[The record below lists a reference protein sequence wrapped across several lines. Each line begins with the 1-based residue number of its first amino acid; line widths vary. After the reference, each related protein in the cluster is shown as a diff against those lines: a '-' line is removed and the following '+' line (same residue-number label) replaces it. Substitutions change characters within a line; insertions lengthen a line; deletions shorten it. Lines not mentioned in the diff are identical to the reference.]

1 MRDTVAIAWINDP
14 APHGQWGSPK
24 ELTLAI
30 NERGLL
36 LADGLFET
44 VLILDGQSRLLA
56 EHLGRWHHSAA
67 LLGLAKPPDEATVGP
82 LIQAAISRSGINSGA
97 LRLNW
102 SRGSGGNG
110 GNSRGI
116 AIPPAE
122 AGESSNPYESN
133 RASEASRAHRFW
145 LQLNPHQPNFDPVR
159 VIVSP
164 TERRCATSL
173 LSQCKT
179 FAYGPSIQARRQAQA
194 AGADDALLPSSN
206 GELSCG
212 TTTNL
217 MVRSGSGS
225 GSGSGWITPPLSS
238 GCLPGIMRQ
247 RALVL
252 GIAREQSLDET
263 ALVGSSGALLI
274 NSLGCRAI
282 SHLGPTALPI
292 TPDAEALWWSLL

>member
-1 MRDTVAIAWINDP
+1 MTDPVAIAWINDP
-14 APHGQWGSPK
+14 GPHGQWGSPND
-24 ELTLAI
+24 LSLPI

-44 VLILDGQSRLLA
+44 VLILDGQPRLLA
-56 EHLGRWHHSAA
+56 EHLDRWHHSAA
-67 LLGLAKPPDEATVGP
+67 LLGLAKPPDEATVEP
-82 LIQAAISRSGINSGA
+82 LIHGAISRSGISCGA

-102 SRGSGGNG
+102 SRGSTG
-110 GNSRGI
+110 RGI

-122 AGESSNPYESN
+122 
-133 RASEASRAHRFW
+133 ASEASRAHRFW
-145 LQLNPHQPNFDPVR
+145 LQLSPHQPNFDPVR

-164 TERRCATSL
+164 TERRCATSV
-173 LSQCKT
+173 LSHCKT

-194 AGADDALLPSSN
+194 AGADDALLPSSS

-225 GSGSGWITPPLSS
+225 GSGTGWITPPLSS
-238 GCLPGIMRQ
+238 GCLPGIMRH

-252 GIAREQSLDET
+252 GVAREQTIDET
-263 ALVGSSGALLI
+263 ALMGSSGALLI

-282 SHLGPTALPI
+282 SHLGPRALPI
-292 TPDAEALWWSLL
+292 APDAEALWRSLL

>member
-1 MRDTVAIAWINDP
+1 MREAVAIAWIHDP
-14 APHGQWGSPK
+14 GPHGQWGAPN
-24 ELTLAI
+24 ELTLPI

-44 VLILDGQSRLLA
+44 VLILDGQPRLLA

-67 LLGLAKPPDEATVGP
+67 LLGLAQPPDAPTVEP
-82 LIQAAISRSGINSGA
+82 LIDEAISRSGIGGGA

-102 SRGSGGNG
+102 SRGSGGHG
-110 GNSRGI
+110 SRGRGI

-122 AGESSNPYESN
+122 ACRTP
-133 RASEASRAHRFW
+133 RFW

-194 AGADDALLPSSN
+194 AGADDALLPSTN

-217 MVRSGSGS
+217 MVRSGSG
-225 GSGSGWITPPLSS
+225 GGWITPPLSS

-252 GIAREQSLDET
+252 GVAQEQAIDET
-263 ALVGSSGALLI
+263 ALMASSGALLI

-292 TPDAEALWWSLL
+292 TPDAKALWGSLL

>member
-1 MRDTVAIAWINDP
+1 MTDAVALAWINDP
-14 APHGQWGSPK
+14 GPHGQWGAPN
-24 ELTLAI
+24 ELTLPI

-44 VLILDGQSRLLA
+44 VLILDGQPRLLA
-56 EHLGRWHHSAA
+56 EHLGRWHHSAV
-67 LLGLAKPPDEATVGP
+67 LLGLAKPPDEATLGP
-82 LIQAAISRSGINSGA
+82 LIQGAISRSGISSGA

-102 SRGSGGNG
+102 SRGNGGNG
-110 GNSRGI
+110 ANSRGI

-122 AGESSNPYESN
+122 A
-133 RASEASRAHRFW
+133 SEASRSHRFW

-194 AGADDALLPSSN
+194 AGADDALLPSTS

-217 MVRSGSGS
+217 MVRSGSGA
-225 GSGSGWITPPLSS
+225 GWITPPLSS

-252 GIAREQSLDET
+252 GVAQEQPIDET
-263 ALVGSSGALLI
+263 ILMGSSGALLI

-292 TPDAEALWWSLL
+292 APDAEALWQSLL

>member
-1 MRDTVAIAWINDP
+1 MTDAQAIAWINDP
-14 APHGQWGSPK
+14 APHGQWGAPN
-24 ELTLAI
+24 ELTLPI

-44 VLILDGQSRLLA
+44 VLILDGQPRLLA

-67 LLGLAKPPDEATVGP
+67 LLGLAKPPGEATVEP
-82 LIQAAISRSGINSGA
+82 LIQGAISRSGISSGA

-102 SRGSGGNG
+102 SRGNGGNG
-110 GNSRGI
+110 ANTRGI

-122 AGESSNPYESN
+122 AGESSNP
-133 RASEASRAHRFW
+133 SEANRAHRFW

-194 AGADDALLPSSN
+194 AGADDALLPSSS

-217 MVRSGSGS
+217 MLR
-225 GSGSGWITPPLSS
+225 SGSGWITPPLSS
-238 GCLPGIMRQ
+238 GCLPGIMRH

-252 GIAREQSLDET
+252 GVAQEQPIDEA
-263 ALVGSSGALLI
+263 ALMESPGALLI

-282 SHLGPTALPI
+282 THLGPTALPI
-292 TPDAEALWWSLL
+292 APDAEALWWSLL

>member
-1 MRDTVAIAWINDP
+1 MREAVAIAWIDEP
-14 APHGQWGSPK
+14 GPHGQWGSPN
-24 ELTLAI
+24 ELTLPI

-44 VLILDGQSRLLA
+44 VLILDGQPRLLA

-67 LLGLAKPPDEATVGP
+67 LLGLAQPPAPPTVEP
-82 LIQAAISRSGINSGA
+82 LIQGAISRGGIGTGA

-102 SRGSGGNG
+102 SRGSADSGSS
-110 GNSRGI
+110 SRGI

-122 AGESSNPYESN
+122 A
-133 RASEASRAHRFW
+133 SRHHRFW
-145 LQLNPHQPNFDPVR
+145 LQLNPHQPNFNPVR

-217 MVRSGSGS
+217 MVRQGSGP
-225 GSGSGWITPPLSS
+225 GSGWITPPLSS

-247 RALVL
+247 RALAL
-252 GIAREQSLDET
+252 GVAQEQTIDED
-263 ALVGSSGALLI
+263 ALVDSPGALLI

-282 SHLGPTALPI
+282 SHLGPRALPI
-292 TPDAEALWWSLL
+292 APDAEALWRSLL

>member
-1 MRDTVAIAWINDP
+1 MRETVAIAWINDP
-14 APHGQWGSPK
+14 GPHGQWGAPN
-24 ELTLAI
+24 ELTLPI

-44 VLILDGQSRLLA
+44 VLILDGQPRLLA

-67 LLGLAKPPDEATVGP
+67 LLGLAQPPDAPTVEP
-82 LIQAAISRSGINSGA
+82 LIDEAISRSGIGGGA

-102 SRGSGGNG
+102 SRGSGGHG
-110 GNSRGI
+110 SRGRGI

-122 AGESSNPYESN
+122 AR
-133 RASEASRAHRFW
+133 RAPRFW

-194 AGADDALLPSSN
+194 AGADDALLPSTN

-217 MVRSGSGS
+217 LVRSGPGS
-225 GSGSGWITPPLSS
+225 GSDWITPPLGS

-247 RALVL
+247 RALIL
-252 GIAREQSLDET
+252 GIAQEQSIDET
-263 ALVGSSGALLI
+263 ALMGSSGALLI

-292 TPDAEALWWSLL
+292 TPDAKALWGSLL

>member
-1 MRDTVAIAWINDP
+1 MTDAQAIAWINDP
-14 APHGQWGSPK
+14 APHGQWGSPN
-24 ELTLAI
+24 ELTLPI

-44 VLILDGQSRLLA
+44 VMILDGQPRLLA

-67 LLGLAKPPDEATVGP
+67 LLGLAKPPGEATVEP
-82 LIQAAISRSGINSGA
+82 LIQGAISRSGISSGA

-102 SRGSGGNG
+102 SRGNGGNG
-110 GNSRGI
+110 ANTRGI
-116 AIPPAE
+116 DIPPAE
-122 AGESSNPYESN
+122 A
-133 RASEASRAHRFW
+133 SEANRAHRFW

-194 AGADDALLPSSN
+194 AGADDALLPSSS

-217 MVRSGSGS
+217 MLR
-225 GSGSGWITPPLSS
+225 SGSGWITPPLSS
-238 GCLPGIMRQ
+238 GCLPGIMRH

-252 GIAREQSLDET
+252 GVAQEQPIDEA
-263 ALVGSSGALLI
+263 ALMDSPGALLI

-282 SHLGPTALPI
+282 THLGPTALPI
-292 TPDAEALWWSLL
+292 APNAEALWWSLL

>member
-1 MRDTVAIAWINDP
+1 MTDAQAIAWINGP
-14 APHGQWGSPK
+14 APHGQWGAPN
-24 ELTLAI
+24 ELTLPI

-44 VLILDGQSRLLA
+44 VLILDRQPRLLA

-67 LLGLAKPPDEATVGP
+67 LLGLAKPPNEATVEA
-82 LIQAAISRSGINSGA
+82 LIQEAISRSGISCGA

-102 SRGSGGNG
+102 SRGNG
-110 GNSRGI
+110 GQGTSGRGI

-122 AGESSNPYESN
+122 ANP
-133 RASEASRAHRFW
+133 AHRFW
-145 LQLNPHQPNFDPVR
+145 LQLNPHQPNFYPVR

-164 TERRCATSL
+164 TERRCASSL

-179 FAYGPSIQARRQAQA
+179 FAYGPSIQARRQGQA
-194 AGADDALLPSSN
+194 AGADDALLPSSS

-217 MVRSGSGS
+217 MVR
-225 GSGSGWITPPLSS
+225 SGSGWITPPLSS

-252 GIAREQSLDET
+252 GVAQEQSIDET

-282 SHLGPTALPI
+282 SHLGPTALAI
-292 TPDAEALWWSLL
+292 APDAEALWWSLL

>member
-1 MRDTVAIAWINDP
+1 MTDPVAIAWINDP
-14 APHGQWGSPK
+14 GPHGQWGSPND
-24 ELTLAI
+24 LSLPI

-44 VLILDGQSRLLA
+44 VLILDGQPRLLA
-56 EHLGRWHHSAA
+56 DHLDRWHHSAA
-67 LLGLAKPPDEATVGP
+67 LLGLAKPPDEATVEP
-82 LIQAAISRSGINSGA
+82 LIHGAISRSGISCGA

-102 SRGSGGNG
+102 SRGSTG
-110 GNSRGI
+110 RGI

-122 AGESSNPYESN
+122 
-133 RASEASRAHRFW
+133 ASEASRAHRFW
-145 LQLNPHQPNFDPVR
+145 LQLSPHQPNFDPVR

-164 TERRCATSL
+164 TERRCATSV
-173 LSQCKT
+173 LSHCKT

-194 AGADDALLPSSN
+194 AGADDALLPSSC

-225 GSGSGWITPPLSS
+225 GSGSGTGWITPPLSS
-238 GCLPGIMRQ
+238 GCLPGIMRH

-252 GIAREQSLDET
+252 GVAREQTIDET
-263 ALVGSSGALLI
+263 ALMGSSGALLI

-282 SHLGPTALPI
+282 SHLGPRALPI
-292 TPDAEALWWSLL
+292 ASDAEALWRNLL

>member
-1 MRDTVAIAWINDP
+1 MTDAVAIAWINDP
-14 APHGQWGSPK
+14 GPHGQWGSPN
-24 ELTLAI
+24 ELTLPI

-44 VLILDGQSRLLA
+44 VLILDGQPRLLA
-56 EHLGRWHHSAA
+56 EHLDRWHHAAA
-67 LLGLAKPPDEATVGP
+67 LLGLAKPPDEATVEP
-82 LIQAAISRSGINSGA
+82 LIHGAISRSGISCGA

-102 SRGSGGNG
+102 SRGNG
-110 GNSRGI
+110 GQGTNGRGI
-116 AIPPAE
+116 AIPSAE
-122 AGESSNPYESN
+122 
-133 RASEASRAHRFW
+133 ASEASRAHRFW
-145 LQLNPHQPNFDPVR
+145 LQLSPHQPNFDPVR

-164 TERRCATSL
+164 TERRCATSV

-194 AGADDALLPSSN
+194 AGADDALLPSSS

-225 GSGSGWITPPLSS
+225 GTGWITPPLSS
-238 GCLPGIMRQ
+238 GCLPGIMRH

-252 GIAREQSLDET
+252 GVAREQTIDET
-263 ALVGSSGALLI
+263 ALMGSSGALLI

-282 SHLGPTALPI
+282 SHLGPRALPI
-292 TPDAEALWWSLL
+292 APDAEALWRSLL

>member
-1 MRDTVAIAWINDP
+1 MREAEAIAWINDP
-14 APHGQWGSPK
+14 APDGQWGSPN
-24 ELTLAI
+24 ELTLPI

-44 VLILDGQSRLLA
+44 VLILDGQPRLLA

-67 LLGLAKPPDEATVGP
+67 LLGLAKPPGEATVEP
-82 LIQAAISRSGINSGA
+82 LIQRAISRSGISSGA

-102 SRGSGGNG
+102 SRGNG
-110 GNSRGI
+110 GHGANTRGI

-122 AGESSNPYESN
+122 AGESSNP
-133 RASEASRAHRFW
+133 SEANRAHRFW

-194 AGADDALLPSSN
+194 AGADDALLPSSS

-217 MVRSGSGS
+217 MVR
-225 GSGSGWITPPLSS
+225 SGSGWITPPLSS
-238 GCLPGIMRQ
+238 GCLPGIMRH

-252 GIAREQSLDET
+252 GVAQEQPIDEA
-263 ALVGSSGALLI
+263 ALMDSPGALLI

>member
-1 MRDTVAIAWINDP
+1 MTDAEAIAWINDP
-14 APHGQWGSPK
+14 VPDGQWGSPN

-102 SRGSGGNG
+102 SRGNG
-110 GNSRGI
+110 GQGSSGRGI

-122 AGESSNPYESN
+122 AN
-133 RASEASRAHRFW
+133 RAHRFW

>member
-1 MRDTVAIAWINDP
+1 MTDPVAIAWINDP
-14 APHGQWGSPK
+14 GPHGQWGSPND
-24 ELTLAI
+24 LSLPI

-44 VLILDGQSRLLA
+44 VLILDGQPRLLA
-56 EHLGRWHHSAA
+56 DHLDRWHHSAA
-67 LLGLAKPPDEATVGP
+67 LLGLAKPPDEATVEP
-82 LIQAAISRSGINSGA
+82 LIHGAISRSGISCGA

-102 SRGSGGNG
+102 SRGSTG
-110 GNSRGI
+110 RGI

-122 AGESSNPYESN
+122 
-133 RASEASRAHRFW
+133 ASEASRAHRFW
-145 LQLNPHQPNFDPVR
+145 LQLSPHQPNFDPVR

-164 TERRCATSL
+164 TERRCATSV
-173 LSQCKT
+173 LSHCKT

-194 AGADDALLPSSN
+194 AGADDALLPSSC

-225 GSGSGWITPPLSS
+225 GTGWITPPLSS
-238 GCLPGIMRQ
+238 GCLPGIMRH

-252 GIAREQSLDET
+252 GVAREQTIDET
-263 ALVGSSGALLI
+263 ALMGSSGALLI

-282 SHLGPTALPI
+282 SHLGPRALPI
-292 TPDAEALWWSLL
+292 APDAEALWRSLL

>member
-1 MRDTVAIAWINDP
+1 MRDAVAIAWINDP
-14 APHGQWGSPK
+14 GPHGQWGAPN
-24 ELTLAI
+24 ELTLPI

-44 VLILDGQSRLLA
+44 VLILNGQPRLLA

-67 LLGLAKPPDEATVGP
+67 LLGLAQPPDAPTVEP
-82 LIQAAISRSGINSGA
+82 RIDEAISRSGIGCGA

-102 SRGSGGNG
+102 SRGSGGHG
-110 GNSRGI
+110 SRGRGI
-116 AIPPAE
+116 AIPPAD
-122 AGESSNPYESN
+122 AR
-133 RASEASRAHRFW
+133 RAPRFW

-194 AGADDALLPSSN
+194 AGADDALLPSTN

-217 MVRSGSGS
+217 MVRSGSGT
-225 GSGSGWITPPLSS
+225 GWITPPLSS

-252 GIAREQSLDET
+252 GVAQEQPIDET

-282 SHLGPTALPI
+282 SHLGPTALAI
-292 TPDAEALWWSLL
+292 APDAEALWGSLL

>member
-1 MRDTVAIAWINDP
+1 MREAVPIAWINDP
-14 APHGQWGSPK
+14 GPHGRWGSPD
-24 ELTLAI
+24 ELTLPI

-44 VLILDGQSRLLA
+44 VLILDGQPRLLA
-56 EHLGRWHHSAA
+56 EHLDRWHHSAA
-67 LLGLAKPPDEATVGP
+67 LLSLAKPPDEATVEP
-82 LIQAAISRSGINSGA
+82 LIHGAISRSGIRCGA

-102 SRGSGGNG
+102 SRGSNG
-110 GNSRGI
+110 RGI
-116 AIPPAE
+116 AIPPAHAE
-122 AGESSNPYESN
+122 ES
-133 RASEASRAHRFW
+133 SRAHRFW
-145 LQLNPHQPNFDPVR
+145 LQLSPHRPNFDPVR

-194 AGADDALLPSSN
+194 AGADDALLPSSS

-217 MVRSGSGS
+217 MVRSGLGS
-225 GSGSGWITPPLSS
+225 GAGWITPPLSS

-247 RALVL
+247 RALAL
-252 GIAREQSLDET
+252 GVALEQSIDEN
-263 ALVGSSGALLI
+263 ALMGSSGALLI

-282 SHLGPTALPI
+282 SHLGPTALAI
-292 TPDAEALWWSLL
+292 APDAEALWWSLL

>member
-1 MRDTVAIAWINDP
+1 MTDAQAIAWINDP
-14 APHGQWGSPK
+14 APHGQWGSPN
-24 ELTLAI
+24 ELTLPI

-44 VLILDGQSRLLA
+44 VLILDGQPRLLA

-67 LLGLAKPPDEATVGP
+67 LLGLAQPPDAPTVEP
-82 LIQAAISRSGINSGA
+82 RIDEAISRSGIGCGA

-110 GNSRGI
+110 SRGRGI
-116 AIPPAE
+116 AIPPAD
-122 AGESSNPYESN
+122 AR
-133 RASEASRAHRFW
+133 RAPRFW

-164 TERRCATSL
+164 TERRCPTSL

-194 AGADDALLPSSN
+194 AGADDALLPSTN

-217 MVRSGSGS
+217 MVRSGSGT
-225 GSGSGWITPPLSS
+225 GWITPPLSS
-238 GCLPGIMRQ
+238 GCLPGIMRH

-252 GIAREQSLDET
+252 GVAQEQPIDEA
-263 ALVGSSGALLI
+263 ALMDSPGALLI

-282 SHLGPTALPI
+282 SHLGPRALPI
-292 TPDAEALWWSLL
+292 APDAEALWRSLL

>member
-1 MRDTVAIAWINDP
+1 MTDPVAIAWINDP
-14 APHGQWGSPK
+14 GPHGQWGSPN
-24 ELTLAI
+24 ELTLPI

-44 VLILDGQSRLLA
+44 VLILDGQPRLLA
-56 EHLGRWHHSAA
+56 EHLDRWHHAAA
-67 LLGLAKPPDEATVGP
+67 LLGLAKPPDEATVEP
-82 LIQAAISRSGINSGA
+82 LIHGAISRSGISCGA

-102 SRGSGGNG
+102 SRGSTG
-110 GNSRGI
+110 RGI
-116 AIPPAE
+116 AIPPA
-122 AGESSNPYESN
+122 
-133 RASEASRAHRFW
+133 EASRAHRFW
-145 LQLNPHQPNFDPVR
+145 LQLSPHQPNFDPVR

-164 TERRCATSL
+164 TERRCATSV

-194 AGADDALLPSSN
+194 AGADDALLPSSC

-225 GSGSGWITPPLSS
+225 GSGTGWITPPLSS
-238 GCLPGIMRQ
+238 GCLPGIMRH

-252 GIAREQSLDET
+252 GVAREQTIDET
-263 ALVGSSGALLI
+263 ALMGSSGALLI

-282 SHLGPTALPI
+282 SQLGPRALPI
-292 TPDAEALWWSLL
+292 APDAEALWRSLL

>member
-1 MRDTVAIAWINDP
+1 MTDPVAIAWINDP
-14 APHGQWGSPK
+14 GPHGQWGSPND
-24 ELTLAI
+24 LSLPI

-44 VLILDGQSRLLA
+44 VLILDGQPRLLA
-56 EHLGRWHHSAA
+56 DHLDRWHHSAA
-67 LLGLAKPPDEATVGP
+67 LLGLAKPPDEATVEP
-82 LIQAAISRSGINSGA
+82 LIHGAISRSGISCGA

-102 SRGSGGNG
+102 SRGSTG
-110 GNSRGI
+110 RGI

-122 AGESSNPYESN
+122 
-133 RASEASRAHRFW
+133 ASEASRAHRFW
-145 LQLNPHQPNFDPVR
+145 LQLSPHQPNFNPVR

-164 TERRCATSL
+164 TERRCATSV
-173 LSQCKT
+173 LSHCKT

-194 AGADDALLPSSN
+194 AGADDALLPSSC

-225 GSGSGWITPPLSS
+225 GSGSGTGWITPPLSS
-238 GCLPGIMRQ
+238 GCLPGIMRH

-252 GIAREQSLDET
+252 GVAREQTIDET
-263 ALVGSSGALLI
+263 ALMGSSGALLI

-282 SHLGPTALPI
+282 SHLGPRALPI
-292 TPDAEALWWSLL
+292 APDAEALWRSLL

>member
-1 MRDTVAIAWINDP
+1 MREAAAIAWINDP
-14 APHGQWGSPK
+14 GPHGQWGAPN
-24 ELTLAI
+24 ELTLPI

-44 VLILDGQSRLLA
+44 VLILNGQPRLLA

-67 LLGLAKPPDEATVGP
+67 LLGLAQPPDAPTVEP
-82 LIQAAISRSGINSGA
+82 LIDEAISRSGIDCGA

-110 GNSRGI
+110 SRGRGI
-116 AIPPAE
+116 AIPPAD
-122 AGESSNPYESN
+122 AR
-133 RASEASRAHRFW
+133 RAPRFW

-194 AGADDALLPSSN
+194 AGADDALLPSTN

-217 MVRSGSGS
+217 MVRSGSGT
-225 GSGSGWITPPLSS
+225 GWITPPLSS

-252 GIAREQSLDET
+252 GVAQEQPIDET

-282 SHLGPTALPI
+282 SHLGPTALAIAPN
-292 TPDAEALWWSLL
+292 AEALWRSLL

>member
-1 MRDTVAIAWINDP
+1 MTDAEAIAWINDP
-14 APHGQWGSPK
+14 VPDGQWGSPN
-24 ELTLAI
+24 ELTLPI

-44 VLILDGQSRLLA
+44 VLILDGQPRLMA

-82 LIQAAISRSGINSGA
+82 LIQGAISRSGISSGA

-102 SRGSGGNG
+102 SRGNGGNG
-110 GNSRGI
+110 TSGRGI

-122 AGESSNPYESN
+122 AEESSNP
-133 RASEASRAHRFW
+133 SEANRAHRFW

>member
-1 MRDTVAIAWINDP
+1 MREAVAIAWINDP
-14 APHGQWGSPK
+14 GPHGQWGSPN
-24 ELTLAI
+24 ELTLPI

-44 VLILDGQSRLLA
+44 VLILDGQPRLLA

-82 LIQAAISRSGINSGA
+82 LIQGAISRSGISSGA

-102 SRGSGGNG
+102 SRGNGGNG
-110 GNSRGI
+110 TSGRGI
-116 AIPPAE
+116 AIPPADAE
-122 AGESSNPYESN
+122 GSSNPYESN
-133 RASEASRAHRFW
+133 RASGASRAHRFW

-194 AGADDALLPSSN
+194 AGADDALLQSSN

-217 MVRSGSGS
+217 MVRSGS

-252 GIAREQSLDET
+252 GVAREQSINET

-292 TPDAEALWWSLL
+292 APDAEALWRSLL

>member
-1 MRDTVAIAWINDP
+1 MTDAQAIAWINDP
-14 APHGQWGSPK
+14 APHGQWGAPN
-24 ELTLAI
+24 ELTLPI

-44 VLILDGQSRLLA
+44 VLILDGQPRLLA

-67 LLGLAKPPDEATVGP
+67 LLGLAKPPGEATVEP
-82 LIQAAISRSGINSGA
+82 LIQGANSRSGISSGA

-102 SRGSGGNG
+102 SRGNGGNG
-110 GNSRGI
+110 ANTRGI

-122 AGESSNPYESN
+122 AGESSNP
-133 RASEASRAHRFW
+133 SEASRAHRFW

-194 AGADDALLPSSN
+194 AGADDALLPSSS

-217 MVRSGSGS
+217 MVR
-225 GSGSGWITPPLSS
+225 SGSGWITPPLSS
-238 GCLPGIMRQ
+238 GCLPGIMRH

-252 GIAREQSLDET
+252 GVAREQTIDET
-263 ALVGSSGALLI
+263 ALMGSSGALLI

-292 TPDAEALWWSLL
+292 APDAEALWRSLL

>member
-1 MRDTVAIAWINDP
+1 MTDPVAIAWINDP
-14 APHGQWGSPK
+14 GPHGQWGSPND
-24 ELTLAI
+24 LSLPI

-44 VLILDGQSRLLA
+44 VLILDGQPRLLA
-56 EHLGRWHHSAA
+56 DHLDRWHHSAA
-67 LLGLAKPPDEATVGP
+67 LLGLAKPPDEATVEP
-82 LIQAAISRSGINSGA
+82 LIHGAISRSGISCGA

-102 SRGSGGNG
+102 SRGSTG
-110 GNSRGI
+110 RGI

-122 AGESSNPYESN
+122 
-133 RASEASRAHRFW
+133 ASEASRAHRFW
-145 LQLNPHQPNFDPVR
+145 LQLSPHQPNFDPVR

-164 TERRCATSL
+164 TERRCATSV
-173 LSQCKT
+173 LSHCKT

-194 AGADDALLPSSN
+194 AGADDALLPSSC

-225 GSGSGWITPPLSS
+225 GTGWITPPLSS
-238 GCLPGIMRQ
+238 GCLPGIMRH

-252 GIAREQSLDET
+252 GVAREQTIDET
-263 ALVGSSGALLI
+263 ALMGSSGALLI

-282 SHLGPTALPI
+282 SHLGPRALPI
-292 TPDAEALWWSLL
+292 APDAEVLWRSLL

>member
-1 MRDTVAIAWINDP
+1 MTDAEAIAWINDP
-14 APHGQWGSPK
+14 APHGQWGAPN
-24 ELTLAI
+24 ELTLPI

-44 VLILDGQSRLLA
+44 VLILDGQPRLLA

-67 LLGLAKPPDEATVGP
+67 LLGLAKPPDEATVEL
-82 LIQAAISRSGINSGA
+82 LIQGAISRSGISSGA

-102 SRGSGGNG
+102 SRGNGGNG
-110 GNSRGI
+110 ANTRGI

-122 AGESSNPYESN
+122 AGESSNP
-133 RASEASRAHRFW
+133 SEASRAHRFW

-194 AGADDALLPSSN
+194 AGADDALLPSSS

-225 GSGSGWITPPLSS
+225 GTGWITPPLSS
-238 GCLPGIMRQ
+238 GCLPGIMRH

-252 GIAREQSLDET
+252 GVAREQTIDET
-263 ALVGSSGALLI
+263 ALTGSSGALLI

-292 TPDAEALWWSLL
+292 APDAEALWRSLL

>member
-1 MRDTVAIAWINDP
+1 MREAVAIAWINDP
-14 APHGQWGSPK
+14 GPHGQWGSPD
-24 ELTLAI
+24 ELTLPI

-44 VLILDGQSRLLA
+44 VLILDGRPRLLA
-56 EHLGRWHHSAA
+56 EHLGRWHCSAA
-67 LLGLAKPPDEATVGP
+67 LLGMAKPPEAPTVEP
-82 LIQAAISRSGINSGA
+82 LIHGAISRSGISCGA

-102 SRGSGGNG
+102 SRGSGGRG
-110 GNSRGI
+110 LRGRGI
-116 AIPPAE
+116 AIPPAHAE
-122 AGESSNPYESN
+122 ESN
-133 RASEASRAHRFW
+133 GTEPANRAHRFW
-145 LQLNPHQPNFDPVR
+145 LQLSPHQPNFDPVR

-164 TERRCATSL
+164 TERRCATSV

-194 AGADDALLPSSN
+194 AGADDALLPSSS

-217 MVRSGSGS
+217 MVRSGPGS
-225 GSGSGWITPPLSS
+225 DWITPPLSS

-247 RALVL
+247 RALAL
-252 GIAREQSLDET
+252 GVAQEQSIDET
-263 ALVGSSGALLI
+263 TLLASAGALLI
-274 NSLGCRAI
+274 NSLGCGAI

-292 TPDAEALWWSLL
+292 APDAEAFWRSLL

>member
-1 MRDTVAIAWINDP
+1 MTDPVAIAWINDP
-14 APHGQWGSPK
+14 GPHGQWGSPN
-24 ELTLAI
+24 ELTLPI

-44 VLILDGQSRLLA
+44 VLILDGQPRLLA
-56 EHLGRWHHSAA
+56 EHLDRWHHSAA
-67 LLGLAKPPDEATVGP
+67 LLGLAKPPDETTVEP
-82 LIQAAISRSGINSGA
+82 LIHGAISRSGISCGA

-102 SRGSGGNG
+102 SRGNG
-110 GNSRGI
+110 GQETSGRGI
-116 AIPPAE
+116 AIPPADAE
-122 AGESSNPYESN
+122 ESN
-133 RASEASRAHRFW
+133 RAGESSRAHRFW
-145 LQLNPHQPNFDPVR
+145 LQLNPHQANFDPVR

-164 TERRCATSL
+164 TERRCASSL

-206 GELSCG
+206 GGLSCG

-217 MVRSGSGS
+217 LVRQGS

-252 GIAREQSLDET
+252 GVAQEQIIDET
-263 ALVGSSGALLI
+263 ALIGSAGALLI

-282 SHLGPTALPI
+282 SHLGPRALPI
-292 TPDAEALWWSLL
+292 APDAEALWRSLL

>member
-1 MRDTVAIAWINDP
+1 MTDPVAIAWINDP
-14 APHGQWGSPK
+14 GPHGQWGSPND
-24 ELTLAI
+24 LSLPI

-44 VLILDGQSRLLA
+44 VLILDGQPRLLA
-56 EHLGRWHHSAA
+56 EHLDRWHHSAA
-67 LLGLAKPPDEATVGP
+67 LLGLAKPPDEATVEP
-82 LIQAAISRSGINSGA
+82 LIHGAISRSGISCGA

-102 SRGSGGNG
+102 SRGSTG
-110 GNSRGI
+110 RGI

-122 AGESSNPYESN
+122 
-133 RASEASRAHRFW
+133 ASEASRAHRFW
-145 LQLNPHQPNFDPVR
+145 LQLSPHQPNFDPVR

-164 TERRCATSL
+164 TERRCATSV
-173 LSQCKT
+173 LSHCKT

-194 AGADDALLPSSN
+194 AGADDALLPSSS

-225 GSGSGWITPPLSS
+225 GTGWITPPLSS
-238 GCLPGIMRQ
+238 GCLPGIMRH

-252 GIAREQSLDET
+252 GVAREQTIDET
-263 ALVGSSGALLI
+263 ALMGSSGALLI

-282 SHLGPTALPI
+282 SHLGPRALPI
-292 TPDAEALWWSLL
+292 VPDAEALWRSLL

>member
-1 MRDTVAIAWINDP
+1 MRDAVAIAWINDP
-14 APHGQWGSPK
+14 GPHGQWGSPD

-44 VLILDGQSRLLA
+44 VLILDGQPRLLA
-56 EHLGRWHHSAA
+56 EHLGRWHRSAA
-67 LLGLAKPPDEATVGP
+67 LLGLAKPPDEATVEP
-82 LIQAAISRSGINSGA
+82 LIQGAISRSGISCGA

-102 SRGSGGNG
+102 SRGSGGRG
-110 GNSRGI
+110 LRGRGTSGRGI
-116 AIPPAE
+116 AIPAADGEE
-122 AGESSNPYESN
+122 AI
-133 RASEASRAHRFW
+133 AAHRFW
-145 LQLNPHQPNFDPVR
+145 LQLSPHEPNFDPVR

-179 FAYGPSIQARRQAQA
+179 FAYGPSIQALRQAQA
-194 AGADDALLPSSN
+194 AGADDALLPSSS

-217 MVRSGSGS
+217 MVRSESGS
-225 GSGSGWITPPLSS
+225 GSDWITPPLGS

-252 GIAREQSLDET
+252 GVAQEQSIAET
-263 ALVGSSGALLI
+263 ALMASSGALLI

-292 TPDAEALWWSLL
+292 APDAEALWRSLL

>member
-1 MRDTVAIAWINDP
+1 MREAVAIAWIDEP
-14 APHGQWGSPK
+14 GPHGQWGSPN
-24 ELTLAI
+24 ELTLPI

-36 LADGLFET
+36 LADGVFET
-44 VLILDGQSRLLA
+44 VLILEGQPRLLA
-56 EHLGRWHHSAA
+56 EHLGRWQHSAD
-67 LLGLAKPPDEATVGP
+67 LLGLAEPPAPPTVEP
-82 LIQAAISRSGINSGA
+82 LIQGAISRGGIGTGA

-102 SRGSGGNG
+102 SRGSAGSGSS
-110 GNSRGI
+110 SRGI

-122 AGESSNPYESN
+122 A
-133 RASEASRAHRFW
+133 SRHHRFW

-217 MVRSGSGS
+217 
-225 GSGSGWITPPLSS
+225 
-238 GCLPGIMRQ
+238 PGIMRQ

-252 GIAREQSLDET
+252 GVAQEQPIDEA
-263 ALVGSSGALLI
+263 ALMDSPGALLI

-282 SHLGPTALPI
+282 SHLGPRALPI
-292 TPDAEALWWSLL
+292 APDAEALWRSLL

>member
-1 MRDTVAIAWINDP
+1 MRDAVAIAWINDP
-14 APHGQWGSPK
+14 GPHGQWGSPN
-24 ELTLAI
+24 ELTLPI

-44 VLILDGQSRLLA
+44 VLIFDGQPRLLA
-56 EHLGRWHHSAA
+56 EHLDRWHHSAA
-67 LLGLAKPPDEATVGP
+67 LLGLAKPPDEATVEP
-82 LIQAAISRSGINSGA
+82 LIHGAISRSGISCGA

-102 SRGSGGNG
+102 SRGSTG
-110 GNSRGI
+110 RGI

-122 AGESSNPYESN
+122 AEGSSNP
-133 RASEASRAHRFW
+133 SEASRAHRFW
-145 LQLNPHQPNFDPVR
+145 LQLSPHQANFDPVR

-179 FAYGPSIQARRQAQA
+179 FAYGPSIQAHRQAQA
-194 AGADDALLPSSN
+194 AGADDALLPSSS

-217 MVRSGSGS
+217 MLR
-225 GSGSGWITPPLSS
+225 SGSGWITPPLSS
-238 GCLPGIMRQ
+238 GCLPGIMRH

-252 GIAREQSLDET
+252 GVAQEQSIDET
-263 ALVGSSGALLI
+263 ALTGSSGALLI

-282 SHLGPTALPI
+282 SHLGPRALPI
-292 TPDAEALWWSLL
+292 APDAEALWRSLL